1 VDNVYSLEV
10 ATEPAAEPLTL
21 AEAKEHLRVDL
32 ALEDEL
38 IEALIVAARE
48 WTENYCRRSWIVR
61 TLKLHL
67 DYFDAEILLPRGPV
81 VSVASVEYM
90 NGAALV
96 ALDPSAYVVDRF
108 SLPARIRPVF
118 GGTWPSVASVSL
130 NGVVVTYDA
139 GYPGS
144 TGAPPDLAANVP
156 QAVKAAMKLLI
167 GGWFENR
174 EHIAEKAP
182 AEVPL
187 AVKSL
192 LSALEV
198 RDFRLE

>member
-1 VDNVYSLEV
+1 MDNAYSLEV
-10 ATEPAAEPLTL
+10 STPPAVEPLTL

-32 ALEDEL
+32 TLEDAL
-38 IEALIVAARE
+38 ITALIVAARE

-67 DYFDAEILLPRGPV
+67 DYFEPELLLPRGPV

-90 NGAALV
+90 SAGALV
-96 ALDPSAYVVDRF
+96 ALPPSAYTVDRF

-118 GGTWPSVASVSL
+118 GGAWPSVASVAL

-139 GYPGS
+139 GYPGT
-144 TGAPPDLAANVP
+144 TGAPPVPAANVP
-156 QAVKAAMKLLI
+156 QSVKAAMKLLI

-174 EHIAEKAP
+174 EHIAESAP

>member
-1 VDNVYSLEV
+1 MQLLNLRVVTPPE
-10 ATEPAAEPLTL
+10 AEPLTL

-32 ALEDEL
+32 PIEDAL
-38 IEALIVAARE
+38 IEALVVAARE

-67 DYFDAEILLPRGPV
+67 DYFEPELLLPRGPV

-90 NGAALV
+90 SGAALV

-108 SLPARIRPVF
+108 SLPARIRPAF
-118 GGTWPSVASVSL
+118 GASWPSVANVAL

-139 GYPGS
+139 GYPGT
-144 TGAPPDLAANVP
+144 TGATPDPAANVP
-156 QAVKAAMKLLI
+156 QAAKAAMKLLI